1 MKKHYLLANSDLVQS
16 DLKAIEVVLNK
27 PSLSSLND
35 REKVLMGRCK
45 NVVLAEFPENW
56 SVKEEAYYVATCFTF
71 FDEKGRPRVRSVF
84 ANPYKCH
91 VIKSF
96 TEVYTRYYVKCI
108 DEGEAFEHSIF
119 RIALVDRADN
129 SIVYSAGTTEL
140 EPSFN
145 VLKRKLNRDSKYVR
159 MCEEYADKHFPDWKN
174 CLAYWE

>member
-1 MKKHYLLANSDLVQS
+1 MKKEGQEYVPFLLIRINA
-16 DLKAIEVVLNK
+16 
-27 PSLSSLND
+27 
-35 REKVLMGRCK
+35 
-45 NVVLAEFPENW
+45 
-56 SVKEEAYYVATCFTF
+56 
-71 FDEKGRPRVRSVF
+71 
-84 ANPYKCH
+84 
-91 VIKSF
+91 
-96 TEVYTRYYVKCI
+96 
-108 DEGEAFEHSIF
+108 IF